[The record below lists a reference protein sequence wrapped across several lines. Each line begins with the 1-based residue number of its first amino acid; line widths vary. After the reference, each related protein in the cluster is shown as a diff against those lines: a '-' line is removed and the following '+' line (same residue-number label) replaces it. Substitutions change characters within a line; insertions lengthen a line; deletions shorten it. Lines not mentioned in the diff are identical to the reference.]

1 MDRRVALTLVAT
13 TGLCLVLASPT
24 SAQSLKDQ
32 LMGTWTLVSNVEKYQ
47 DGTEKSTFGPQGKGL
62 LILDRNGWFS
72 FQLIGGERPKQTGR
86 PDNPIGPA
94 ITYFGTYSVNEGDK
108 SLVYKVQGSTNPSFE
123 GTEQK
128 ATISSIKGDD
138 MTYVRAPLPSSQGP
152 FVPTLTWKRAK

>member
-1 MDRRVALTLVAT
+1 MDRRVALTLLAT
-13 TGLCLVLASPT
+13 TGLCLALASPT

-47 DGTEKSTFGPQGKGL
+47 DGKEKSTFGSHGKGL
-62 LILDRNGWFS
+62 LILDRTGWFS
-72 FQLIGGERPKQTGR
+72 FQLIGGERAKQTGR

-94 ITYFGTYSVNEGDK
+94 ITYFGTYSVGEGDK
-108 SLVYKVQGSTNPSFE
+108 SLVFKVQGSTNPNFE

-128 ATISSIKGDD
+128 ATISIINGDD
-138 MTYVRAPLPSSQGP
+138 MTYVRAPIPSPQGQ